1 MVSIMSPLPRSAGSV
16 PAAAL
21 KPLPRRPT
29 LSRKRDDGDDTYPS
43 SQAKRTK
50 VTFDSDVEVRVMG
63 DWEKAPELIQEEVR
77 RALEKHVIGDDSGY
91 DQVKGIYIAKE
102 DVKDEPSS
110 TTLKNYTKA
119 LIGSASSLNKSCSD
133 LVYAVVGSQ
142 WLGRDGDYVEMHVR
156 LLAHLATAH
165 GEFLGDVL
173 RMLVE
178 NLTAGKRTHH
188 FIMSRVKLNMNVA
201 PPSSGRLPKSPIVS
215 RSQIH
220 LRAHRAL
227 QYLLQLIPSASRI
240 LSSILTTSFP
250 HETRSIRAH
259 YLFVENLLKL
269 TSYARELQ
277 SDVLALITK
286 RLVKIDVQVQVDL
299 EDLAEDFDDGLVQGM
314 PQFRSDEDDD
324 IDDSDSS
331 DDGSE
336 TGGDTRDVE
345 AQRTKDITQNV
356 EKMDVILDLLF
367 NHYDHMFS
375 SSTIED
381 RVHAFAI
388 LQSHFDTIIL
398 PTHRSRHPQFLLFH
412 FSQSSPTF
420 IDTFVSHCA
429 GVTLDRNQPAMVR
442 QGAAAYLASF
452 IARGKHVPSSDV
464 RTVFGYIGRE
474 LDRLQADYEP
484 TCKGPNLRRYSTYY
498 ILVQA
503 LLYIFCFRW
512 QDLEIS
518 SEEDFEDD
526 DDLPD
531 LYREEHQWI
540 PGVKETFDR
549 HIRSKL
555 NPLKVCSPV
564 IVTEFAR
571 VAYRLGVIYVYSIL
585 ETNKRIRLSQF
596 PSAPSMEYGH
606 PNRETA
612 LSARRDESHQHLD
625 EYFPFD
631 PYHLPRS
638 KRWVEGDY
646 REWTDIP
653 GLDDD
658 KAPES
663 ESDEEDS
670 GDSEVEEGTETDDTA
685 SAP

>member
-1 MVSIMSPLPRSAGSV
+1 MS
-16 PAAAL
+16 
-21 KPLPRRPT
+21 
-29 LSRKRDDGDDTYPS
+29 
-43 SQAKRTK
+43 
-50 VTFDSDVEVRVMG
+50 
-63 DWEKAPELIQEEVR
+63 DWERAPEFIQGEVR
-77 RALEKHVIGDDSGY
+77 RALEKHAIRDDSGY

-102 DVKDEPSS
+102 NEEDEPSS

-142 WLGRDGDYVEMHVR
+142 WLGRDGDYVELHVR

-165 GEFLGDVL
+165 GEFLADIL

-178 NLTAGKRTHH
+178 NLTAGKR
-188 FIMSRVKLNMNVA
+188 MQCSRIIRVNLNLNVA
-201 PPSSGRLPKSPIVS
+201 PPSGGELPNSPTVS

-250 HETRSIRAH
+250 HETGSIRAH

-269 TSYARELQ
+269 TSYAPELQ
-277 SDVLALITK
+277 SEVLALITE

-299 EDLAEDFDDGLVQGM
+299 EDLAEDFDDGLVQGIS
-314 PQFRSDEDDD
+314 QFQSDGDDD
-324 IDDSDSS
+324 MDDSDSS
-331 DDGSE
+331 DDESE
-336 TGGDTRDVE
+336 TGDGTGDDTGDVE
-345 AQRTKDITQNV
+345 AQRTKDITRNV

-367 NHYDHMFS
+367 SHYDHMFS
-375 SSTIED
+375 NSAIED
-381 RVHAFAI
+381 RIRAFAI

-398 PTHRSRHPQFLLFH
+398 PTHRSRHTQFLLFH

-452 IARGKHVPSSDV
+452 VARGKHVPSSDV
-464 RTVFGYIGRE
+464 RTVFGYISRE
-474 LDRLQADYEP
+474 LDRLQVEYEP

-518 SEEDFEDD
+518 PEEDFEDD
-526 DDLPD
+526 DDLPAP
-531 LYREEHQWI
+531 YGIEHQWI

-571 VAYRLGVIYVYSIL
+571 VAYRLGVVYVYSIL

-596 PSAPSMEYGH
+596 ASTPSMEYGQ

-612 LSARRDESHQHLD
+612 LSARKDESHQHLD

-663 ESDEEDS
+663 DSDDEDS
-670 GDSEVEEGTETDDTA
+670 GDSEVEEGTETDNTA
-685 SAP
+685 SSL